1 MISRWL
7 ALSCGTS
14 SGWVGWFLGL
24 FGWFWCQN
32 RLEMFFSQWCPF
44 PQISCCNHICRS
56 ENRPIPLV
64 STVKL
69 AVSVV
74 FPLKNWKLCNVCV
87 TRHTLVT
94 CTCYALISWHIVG
107 EIIPLGPPP
116 PSPVLCLHCLLFF
129 YLSVSYSELDFISPI
144 IYLWSTSWEFPYTL
158 NQFSL
163 HHLPKLIFNTLIQ
176 SETKIPKSN
185 GAEL

>member
-1 MISRWL
+1 MNRISLFHETQSVCLTGGFRGVEFSFTFVKLMAELPRYYGEGWLVGDIYSMLWGYLRMIWSQENLKLSIYYENYYCHSITKLFVHCVGCMISRWL

-32 RLEMFFSQWCPF
+32 RLEMFFSKWCPF

-69 AVSVV
+69 AV
-74 FPLKNWKLCNVCV
+74 
-87 TRHTLVT
+87 
-94 CTCYALISWHIVG
+94 
-107 EIIPLGPPP
+107 
-116 PSPVLCLHCLLFF
+116 
-129 YLSVSYSELDFISPI
+129 LSSS
-144 IYLWSTSWEFPYTL
+144 
-158 NQFSL
+158 Q
-163 HHLPKLIFNTLIQ
+163 
-176 SETKIPKSN
+176 
-185 GAEL
+185 